1 MEWRSGNDSELVLG
15 MRVICAGARIEPWA
29 PQGSW
34 APARSL
40 HLGAL
45 IVTGTAQAQR
55 RHSAGTARHSA
66 GTAQAQPGTAR
77 HSPGTAQAQ
86 PGTASTAQ
94 AHEGMRVG
102 MRRAYVYGVLNIFQN
117 GN

>member
-1 MEWRSGNDSELVLG
+1 

-86 PGTASTAQ
+86 PGTAQAQPGTASTAQ

-102 MRRAYVYGVLNIFQN
+102 MRRAYVYGVLNVFQN